1 MVDNDD
7 RKKERVGG
15 KGKEERGMKHS
26 EEQKGRQPKG

>member
-15 KGKEERGMKHS
+15 EGKEERGMKQP